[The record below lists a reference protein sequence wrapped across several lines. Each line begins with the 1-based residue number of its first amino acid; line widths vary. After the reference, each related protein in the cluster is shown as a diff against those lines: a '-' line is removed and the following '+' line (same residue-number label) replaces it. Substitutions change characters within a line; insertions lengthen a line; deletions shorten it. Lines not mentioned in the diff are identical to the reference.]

1 MLNTGN
7 RLADDYLKGEF
18 RFSPEIASHISE
30 DRFHALRHQF
40 SQKYDRFYHPYFR
53 EKGDKVEANKALIR
67 IAFSL
72 FQETYGHLPL
82 AYKNCAIS
90 SGTKAHLDAVVR
102 NYHTT
107 DRLSRVVGADWHGRT
122 IKDNSQ
128 RSLERVAL
136 IKDLMNEFFFVAP
149 TMFEGSTR
157 AFSSGF
163 GRQLTAIPFQAEEY
177 MAFWNMVIDQCEG
190 FVLDDVRI
198 DMPSIERVEK
208 EIILAKDYSSQTREF
223 ERMRTSDWVN
233 SRNSTYELG
242 RGNYIRFGVH
252 PLRPDAK
259 MDMRTYDE
267 ATHSLYKATLLDT
280 FKPLVQAAVRWGT
293 QGIWIDS
300 VIEEAAAFIDL
311 HRMRTDEI
319 YNERQAAPLR
329 LDVLDPIIAK
339 PTQKECRE
347 MDRIIEVFEPIMLE
361 YFGHLLK
368 PEGLP
373 EEYARA
379 KEMHP
384 VKSTMKGADS
394 VKWQRENIPTQKML
408 DLWELALPAEVNP
421 KKACKVQPVTHGAYV
436 PQRRLHDFEHQPF
449 TKQSGEIW
457 QDRPFDKLDPMFQQL
472 ALAHVG
478 VLEIVAQNENA
489 PEFNGLIC
497 DLKRGDTALDVAAQN
512 GVFDLAHLPGALGKK
527 FSEQVREVNL
537 EQAIED
543 LEDARKAKIGKHV
556 KDVPAFGTPIIAS
569 INSTINSE
577 RKHFNGPGPLSVPTD
592 YRLAMVMEVLKR
604 DLTTIKF
611 SKNWEASEDECRLMM
626 LATKMEFGKIDR
638 PGGNNTE
645 IKILSRDGDCVP
657 FAERIE
663 RIYTYLS
670 RLKED
675 PKIKR
680 AAETRDPSVLEGY
693 GIRHISLTLARL
705 IEIYDCMNDEQ
716 YNGCRFEKRRME
728 KENLRNFSIGMENV
742 AHIRRTALQELQ
754 SEWCWLWAEEDFSDL
769 RQEYKDAWIRVHG
782 RQAQHVGIN
791 ENYDKGVRSRFG
803 PE

>member
-1 MLNTGN
+1 MMNTGN
-7 RLADDYLKGEF
+7 QLADDYLRGEF

-30 DRFHALRHQF
+30 DRFHALRYQF
-40 SQKYDRFYHPYFR
+40 SQKYDRFYHPYFK
-53 EKGDKVEANKALIR
+53 EKGDKVAANKALIR

-72 FQETYGHLPL
+72 FLETYGHLPL

-90 SGTKAHLDAVVR
+90 SGTRAHLDAVVR

-107 DRLSRVVGADWHGRT
+107 DRLSRVVGGDWHGRT

-157 AFSSGF
+157 AFASGF
-163 GRQLTAIPFQAEEY
+163 GRQLTSIPPQAEEY

-198 DMPSIERVEK
+198 DMPSIERVER
-208 EIILAKDYSSQTREF
+208 EIILAKAYSSQTREQD
-223 ERMRTSDWVN
+223 RLRTSDWVN
-233 SRNSTYELG
+233 SRNSTYEMG
-242 RGNYIRFGVH
+242 RGNYIRFGLH
-252 PLRPDAK
+252 PLRPDAQ
-259 MDMRTYDE
+259 MDMRIYDE
-267 ATHSLYKATLLDT
+267 STHSLYKAPLIDT

-300 VIEEAAAFIDL
+300 VIEEAAAHIDL
-311 HRMRTDEI
+311 HRMRTDEV
-319 YNERQAAPLR
+319 YNRRQAAPLLLEG
-329 LDVLDPIIAK
+329 LDTVIAK
-339 PTQKECRE
+339 PTQKECHE
-347 MDRIIEVFEPIMLE
+347 MDRIIDTFEPIMLE
-361 YFGHLLK
+361 YFAHLVK

-373 EEYARA
+373 EEYAKA
-379 KEMHP
+379 KEKHP
-384 VKSTMKGADS
+384 VKAHMKGADS
-394 VKWQRENIPTQKML
+394 VKWQRENIPMQKML
-408 DLWELALPAEVNP
+408 DLWELAMPDEVNP
-421 KKACKVQPVTHGAYV
+421 KKACKVKPVTHGVYI
-436 PQRRLHDFEHQPF
+436 PPRRLHDFENQPF
-449 TKQSGEIW
+449 AKQDGEIW
-457 QDRPFDKLDPMFQQL
+457 PDRPFDKLDPMFQQL
-472 ALAHVG
+472 AKAHIG
-478 VLEIVAQNENA
+478 VLEIVAHNNDA

-497 DLKRGDTALDVAAQN
+497 DLKRGDAALDVAAQN
-512 GVFDLAHLPGALGKK
+512 GVFDLAHLPGALGNK
-527 FSEQVREVNL
+527 FSKQVRQVNL
-537 EQAIED
+537 EQAIQD
-543 LEDARKAKIGKHV
+543 LEDARQSKIGK
-556 KDVPAFGTPIIAS
+556 KIKKVPAFGTPIIAN
-569 INSTINSE
+569 INSVINAE
-577 RKHFNGPGPLSVPTD
+577 RKHFNGPGPLSVPTE
-592 YRLAMVMEVLKR
+592 YRLALMMEMLKR
-604 DLTTIKF
+604 NLTTLKF

-626 LATKMEFGKIDR
+626 LATKIEFGKIER
-638 PGGNNTE
+638 SAGNNTE
-645 IKILSRDGDCVP
+645 IKILGKDSEYIP

-716 YNGCRFEKRRME
+716 YNGCRFEKRRI
-728 KENLRNFSIGMENV
+728 ENLREFSTEMENI
-742 AHIRRTALQELQ
+742 AQIRRTALQELQ

-782 RQAQHVGIN
+782 RQAQNVGID
-791 ENYDKGVRSRFG
+791 EHFDKGVRSRYG
-803 PE
+803 PQ